1 MPAPRIPGLAA
12 HRTARGLTQAELAR
26 RAGLPRSSVGA
37 IEAGRLRPSV
47 DAALAVAG
55 ALGCSVEAL
64 FGAVV
69 AAAPPA
75 DPWAFE
81 PPAPACRYW
90 IATVGERRLRYPVET
105 APGLAVPHDGTW
117 RADHADVAP
126 TTCPPAQV
134 RTLVLAGCDPA
145 AGLLA
150 AAYQAATGDRLL
162 AFPRSGGAALEL
174 LGRGV
179 VHAAALHRSTVEA
192 PRRNAETVRQRLGPG
207 YRLLRVAEWQAG
219 IAIARGAGAAA
230 HRDDFAGVRRWAA
243 REVGSAA
250 RECLE
255 ELLGRPLPRQRA
267 WSGHAAVAMAVRD
280 GFADAGV
287 CVRLCAEEAG
297 LDFVPV
303 RTESLDLC
311 FPAALER
318 DPALQALIRL
328 LRSRAVRGVLAELPG
343 YDATHTGTLDT
354 P

>member
-1 MPAPRIPGLAA
+1 MSPARTTGFAA
-12 HRTARGLTQAELAR
+12 HRRARGLTQAELAR
-26 RAGLPRSSVGA
+26 RAALPRSSVAA

-47 DAALAVAG
+47 HAAIAVAR
-55 ALGCSVEAL
+55 ALGCSVEEL
-64 FGAVV
+64 FGNAAA
-69 AAAPPA
+69 AAAP
-75 DPWAFE
+75 DVPWAFE
-81 PPAPACRYW
+81 PRGTRGRFW
-90 IATVGERRLRYPVET
+90 IASVGHRRLRYPVET

-117 RADHADVAP
+117 RAGDPDAA
-126 TTCPPAQV
+126 AAAASA

-179 VHAAALHRSTVEA
+179 VHAAALHRSTAEH
-192 PRRNAETVRQRLGPG
+192 PGRNAETVRQRLGAG
-207 YRLLRVAEWQAG
+207 YRLLRVAEWQTGVAV
-219 IAIARGAGAAA
+219 APDAGAAA
-230 HRDDFAGVRRWAA
+230 RRDDFAGVRRWAV

-255 ELLGRPLPRQRA
+255 ELLGRPLPRQRP
-267 WSGHAAVAMAVRD
+267 WSSHAAVATAVRD

-297 LDFVPV
+297 LQFVPV

-318 DPALQALIRL
+318 DPAMQALIRL
-328 LRSRAVRGVLAELPG
+328 LRSRAFRGVVADLPG
-343 YDATHTGTLDT
+343 YDSVHTGTLDT